1 MKPRLFAGRGELPL
15 AESKAVLFSGRP
27 DRAGT
32 LDTIADTTLDEKCGG
47 RQWERSEN
55 TWITSHLRKASPPRA
70 DLKTAVAD
78 LETRLTVRFV
88 GIAVGTVLANAGAT
102 VAAVVAL
109 VNLLP

>member
-32 LDTIADTTLDEKCGG
+32 LDTIADMTLDEKRGG

-55 TWITSHLRKASPPRA
+55 IWNISRLR
-70 DLKTAVAD
+70 TALRQPIVGGMTATVTATGFD
-78 LETRLTVRFV
+78 TPAYARRLEEGVT
-88 GIAVGTVLANAGAT
+88 T